1 MRENTIAGLALAVVL
16 GVSLAACQDT
26 KTRQENEQLKA
37 RMSELEKDNGDLQ
50 NRIDAL
56 TQENADLK
64 QENERL
70 KAKKT
75 RTKKTARHKHR
86 TSSRANRE
94 EAGQTSSAFPACVV
108 LPGSNVPCPSGGRE

>member
-16 GVSLAACQDT
+16 SLSLAACQDT
-26 KTRQENEQLKA
+26 KARQENEQLKA
-37 RMSELEKDNGDLQ
+37 HLSELEKDNGDLQ

-70 KAKKT
+70 KAKSKA
-75 RTKKTARHKHR
+75 KKTVRHKHR
-86 TSSRANRE
+86 SSPKA
-94 EAGQTSSAFPACVV
+94 
-108 LPGSNVPCPSGGRE
+108 SNQN